1 MADAAKIAEHQQA
14 VMTAALCR
22 QLLAQHDLP
31 GLLRAIQHAESVGPI
46 FDPTLYRLKSAALEE
61 DRLLLEAA
69 LRFVNAEVR
78 RG

>member
-1 MADAAKIAEHQQA
+1 MSDAAKIEEYRQA

-31 GLLRAIQHAESVGPI
+31 VLLRAIESADAFGPI
-46 FDPTLYRLKSAALEE
+46 LDPTFYREKAGAMEE
-61 DRLLLEAA
+61 DRRMLEAA